1 MSSFKNAYV
10 NQVFEDFCKKNQG
23 QLEYI
28 DACKEILESLE
39 LCVENDPRIEK
50 LNILER
56 FLEPERFITFRV
68 PWVNDKGEVKVNRG
82 FRVQY
87 NSALGP
93 YKGGTRFHPSVNES
107 IIKFLGLE
115 QCLKNSL
122 TGLPLGGGKGG
133 ADFDSRGKSD
143 NEIMRFCQAYIS
155 ELYRHI
161 GKDVDVPAG
170 DLGVGAKEVGYMFGY
185 YKKIQNEFGG
195 VFTGK
200 GLSYG
205 GSLVRTQATGYGVCY
220 FAENVLKTI
229 LKTDFKNKKTII
241 SGFGNVAFYAIE
253 KALELGANVIGVSN
267 IDGCIYDENGVD
279 FALLKDIRE
288 NKNSD
293 LKEYVKIHK
302 HATFKDNP
310 SLLWEIPCEIALPCA
325 TQNEIDLETAKTLVK
340 NGLIM
345 LCEGANMPCRLE
357 AIHYFIDNNIV
368 FGPGKAANAG
378 GVATSGLEMSQ
389 NSMRYSWSFE
399 EVDEKLKGIMKNI
412 FVNIYETNKKYGIRE
427 NDLITCANIV
437 GFNKLCDAMIMQGVI

>member
-23 QLEYI
+23 QVEYI

-143 NEIMRFCQAYIS
+143 NEIMRFCQAYMS

-161 GKDVDVPAG
+161 GKDIDVPAG
-170 DLGVGAKEVGYMFGY
+170 DLGVGAREVGYMFGY
-185 YKKIQNEFGG
+185 YKKLQNEFGG

-200 GLSYG
+200 GLSFG

-229 LKTDFKNKKTII
+229 LKTDFKGKKTII

-253 KALELGANVIGVSN
+253 KAIEMGAKVIGVSN
-267 IDGCIYDENGVD
+267 IDGCVYDENGVD
-279 FALLKDIRE
+279 FALLKDIRD

-293 LKEYVKIHK
+293 LREYVKVHTE
-302 HATFKDNP
+302 ATFKDNP

-325 TQNEIDLETAKTLVK
+325 TQNEIDLETAKVLVK
-340 NGLIM
+340 NGIIM
-345 LCEGANMPCRLE
+345 LCEGANMPCKLD
-357 AIHYFIDNNIV
+357 AIHYFIDNNVV

-437 GFNKLCDAMIMQGVI
+437 GFNKLCDAMIAQGVI

>member
-23 QLEYI
+23 QVEYI

-143 NEIMRFCQAYIS
+143 NEIMRFCQAYMS

-161 GKDVDVPAG
+161 GKDIDVPAG
-170 DLGVGAKEVGYMFGY
+170 DLGVGAREVGYMFGY
-185 YKKIQNEFGG
+185 YKKLQNEFGG

-200 GLSYG
+200 GLSFG

-229 LKTDFKNKKTII
+229 LKTDFKGKKTII

-253 KALELGANVIGVSN
+253 KAIEMGAKVIGVSN
-267 IDGCIYDENGVD
+267 IDGCVYDENGVD
-279 FALLKDIRE
+279 FALLKDIRD

-293 LKEYVKIHK
+293 LREYVKVHTN
-302 HATFKDNP
+302 ATFKDNP

-325 TQNEIDLETAKTLVK
+325 TQNEIDLETAKVLVK
-340 NGLIM
+340 NGIIM
-345 LCEGANMPCRLE
+345 LCEGANMPCKLD
-357 AIHYFIDNNIV
+357 AIHYFIDNNVV

-437 GFNKLCDAMIMQGVI
+437 GFNKLCDAMIAQGVI

>member
-23 QLEYI
+23 QVEYI

-39 LCVENDPRIEK
+39 LCVKNDPRIEK

-143 NEIMRFCQAYIS
+143 NEIMRFCQAYMS

-161 GKDVDVPAG
+161 GKDIDVPAG
-170 DLGVGAKEVGYMFGY
+170 DLGVGAREVGYMFGY
-185 YKKIQNEFGG
+185 YKKLQNEFGG

-200 GLSYG
+200 GLSFG

-229 LKTDFKNKKTII
+229 LKTDFKGKKTII

-253 KALELGANVIGVSN
+253 KAIEMGAKVIGVSN
-267 IDGCIYDENGVD
+267 IDGCVYDENGVD
-279 FALLKDIRE
+279 FALLKDIRD

-293 LKEYVKIHK
+293 LREYVKVHTD
-302 HATFKDNP
+302 ATFKDNP

-325 TQNEIDLETAKTLVK
+325 TQNEIDLETAKVLVK
-340 NGLIM
+340 NGIIM
-345 LCEGANMPCRLE
+345 LCEGANMPCKLD
-357 AIHYFIDNNIV
+357 AIHYFIDNNVV

-437 GFNKLCDAMIMQGVI
+437 GFNKLCDAMIAQGVI

>member
-1 MSSFKNAYV
+1 MSSFKNTYV

-23 QLEYI
+23 QVEYI

-143 NEIMRFCQAYIS
+143 NEIMRFCQAYMS

-161 GKDVDVPAG
+161 GKDIDVPAG
-170 DLGVGAKEVGYMFGY
+170 DLGVGAREVGYMFGY
-185 YKKIQNEFGG
+185 YKKLQNEFGG

-200 GLSYG
+200 GLSFG

-229 LKTDFKNKKTII
+229 LKTDFKGKKTII

-253 KALELGANVIGVSN
+253 KAIEMGAKVIGVSN
-267 IDGCIYDENGVD
+267 IDGCVYDENGVD
-279 FALLKDIRE
+279 FALLKDIRD

-293 LKEYVKIHK
+293 LREYVKVHTD
-302 HATFKDNP
+302 ATFKDNP

-325 TQNEIDLETAKTLVK
+325 TQNEIDLETAKVLVK
-340 NGLIM
+340 NGIIM
-345 LCEGANMPCRLE
+345 LCEGANMPCKLD
-357 AIHYFIDNNIV
+357 AIHYFIDNNVV

-437 GFNKLCDAMIMQGVI
+437 GFNKLCDAMIAQGVI